1 MHTESYCMIQKKGKL
16 YSIVTPVELEKYL
29 DATLLSDKDK
39 MLSENIVED
48 DNPVVIKYYLK

>member
-1 MHTESYCMIQKKGKL
+1 MIQKKGKL